1 MPRIDPEKM
10 DINALLSLVEDIIC
24 QQNRVGGEFYTD
36 ASKKE
41 LAISLGAV
49 NLHGMDLK
57 R

>member
-1 MPRIDPEKM
+1 MPRIDSEKM

-24 QQNRVGGEFYTD
+24 QQNRVGGEFYSD

-49 NLHGMDLK
+49 NLHGTI
-57 R
+57 